1 MWRRRA
7 VTPGADVHPADEALA
22 ALLEEEDAPAA
33 APGGRGPAPAG
44 RGGAARTSRGA
55 RCAPG
60 AWRSCGRCGAS
71 SAQAPSARPRP
82 GATWRAGAL
91 ARLRW
96 RRAAVG
102 GANELLATLA
112 AFLRWV
118 GLLLSGRPRAP
129 DSERP
134 EAAGG
139 ESGA

>member
-1 MWRRRA
+1 MCARR
-7 VTPGADVHPADEALA
+7 
-22 ALLEEEDAPAA
+22 LEELRALRRLLRAGA
-33 APGGRGPAPAG
+33 LRQVAPGRDL
-44 RGGAARTSRGA
+44 AR
-55 RCAPG
+55 
-60 AWRSCGRCGAS
+60 
-71 SAQAPSARPRP
+71 
-82 GATWRAGAL
+82 GAL
-91 ARLRW
+91 ARLRA

-112 AFLRWV
+112 VFLRWV

>member
-33 APGGRGPAPAG
+33 APAAG
-44 RGGAARTSRGA
+44 AAVRRHAAGCPVCARRLEELRALRRLLRGGAAREA
-55 RCAPG
+55 APG
-60 AWRSCGRCGAS
+60 RDL
-71 SAQAPSARPRP
+71 AR
-82 GATWRAGAL
+82 GAL
-91 ARLRW
+91 ARLRL

-102 GANELLATLA
+102 GVNELLATLA
-112 AFLRWV
+112 AFLRWAA
-118 GLLLSGRPRAP
+118 LLLSGRPRAP
-129 DSERP
+129 DAERP